1 MGSSK
6 KHKRDSKKHKRRS
19 RSRSR
24 SRSPRYDRE
33 RERELDHRSRS
44 YSEDHDSYNDAT
56 ERRRHKKHKRDR
68 SEHRQHHHRA
78 QQPSSSSGRDHGR
91 ERDHGE
97 VNAVDDDSDS
107 SDCVEVPL
115 EETAAPVPAQPPIT
129 RAVPEREPEVANV
142 VPAPPP
148 PPQVQKRRR
157 SPTPPKAPPA
167 PKASSSSSRKRSASP
182 IPANGAGDVLSVG
195 ETNKL
200 RAKLGLRPLD
210 VGPSKSQP
218 ESASRRRHRS
228 PSPPPPPKASSSSRK
243 RSVSPIPEN
252 GAGDVLSVEATNKLR
267 AKLGLRPLDVGP
279 STEASSKRR
288 QRSPSPPKASS
299 SSRKRS
305 VSPIPE
311 NGAGDVLSIEATN
324 KLRAKLGLRPLDVS
338 NAPSSSSKGA
348 SGEGVR
354 NEGENYDKIK
364 DDWGEF
370 YHKPAKN
377 LKEKSQEEKIREKL
391 HERREK
397 RAIEEKLK
405 RLKTLGEEDEVDDL
419 KSWVAKTR
427 DKERLKQEAAERA
440 RQLDQ
445 LDEELVSGDVEEAPS
460 SGGRQ
465 RQQQRGRGEKAY
477 RDRDLQGLRVE
488 HDVEAFTEGRQ
499 VILTLKDANVLDEEA
514 GDTLVNVNMMDD
526 ERYKRSVENRKANP
540 QHYGYDVYCQDD
552 VDEFGL
558 PKEREILGKYNEEI
572 EGSHR
577 KRSFVIGTN
586 AEQEAKEKRRLLEIK
601 TKLDKKKLDSL
612 DTAPLSLV
620 SDYFTETELAAFKK
634 PKKKVR
640 KIRQKLRADDLLA
653 TLPEEET
660 LADLGSRSK
669 RNERSTG
676 AATQER
682 KSIRTRPSDV
692 LLTDDTPAMLEDLST
707 VKLEDTV
714 EDDEDLQAVLQKA
727 RRLKQREAIISK
739 ALPIDP
745 ERVKSEVKEEPDS
758 GGEQDHHGAMLLNS
772 TAEFCRTLGD
782 IPTYGTAGNR
792 EEDPNEMMDFE
803 RESGSD
809 REGMESDPEEGGSS
823 RRHDHHHRHGG
834 TWNSVNTEQEQ
845 EETGSNRD
853 PKPVEE
859 VAILDEEPDVAL
871 SVAGALKLAQSK
883 GYLERE
889 ESNRPSN
896 ARFAHLQAQNY
907 SIEDK
912 NYGEENDKYSRRDR
926 YAGPIMDFKEK
937 ESFKPNP
944 KLDYIDDSGHLLT
957 QKEAFRYLSHKFHG
971 KGPGKNKIEK
981 RLKKSEQEGLMKKM
995 SSTDTPLGTLNMLQA
1010 KQRETQSPYIVL
1022 SGTKQTTS
1030 IVKQKR

>member
-24 SRSPRYDRE
+24 SPRFERPE
-33 RERELDHRSRS
+33 REHRRRSDS
-44 YSEDHDSYNDAT
+44 YSEDNDTYNDAV
-56 ERRRHKKHKRDR
+56 RRHKKHKHEH
-68 SEHRQHHHRA
+68 SEHRHHHSRHYEREHRS
-78 QQPSSSSGRDHGR
+78 QP
-91 ERDHGE
+91 E

-115 EETAAPVPAQPPIT
+115 DDVSAPPPPPSIS
-129 RAVPEREPEVANV
+129 RKSPGSDAVPS
-142 VPAPPP
+142 PPP

-157 SPTPPKAPPA
+157 SPTPPPA
-167 PKASSSSSRKRSASP
+167 PKTTSSSRKRSVSP
-182 IPANGAGDVLSVG
+182 IPSNGAGDVLSVE

-200 RAKLGLRPLD
+200 RAKLGLRPLE

-218 ESASRRRHRS
+218 EPSSRRRQRS

-243 RSVSPIPEN
+243 RSVSPIPDN
-252 GAGDVLSVEATNKLR
+252 GAGDVLSVDDTNKLR
-267 AKLGLRPLDVGP
+267 AKLGLRPLE
-279 STEASSKRR
+279 TSSKKRT
-288 QRSPSPPKASS
+288 RSPTPPPPPKASS
-299 SSRKRS
+299 SSVSKRS
-305 VSPIPE
+305 ASPIPE
-311 NGAGDVLSIEATN
+311 NGAGDALSIEETN
-324 KLRAKLGLRPLDVS
+324 KLRAKLGLRPLEVGTGTKSAD
-338 NAPSSSSKGA
+338 SSTAKG
-348 SGEGVR
+348 GEQ
-354 NEGENYDKIK
+354 ESTEKLK

-377 LKEKSQEEKIREKL
+377 LSEKTQEEKIRDKL
-391 HERREK
+391 KERREK

-405 RLKTLGEEDEVDDL
+405 RLKTLGEEDDVDDL

-427 DKERLKQEAAERA
+427 DKDRLKKEAEERA
-440 RQLDQ
+440 RLLDQ
-445 LDEELVSGDVEEAPS
+445 MDEELVSGGPDLDS
-460 SGGRQ
+460 SLRAGSSR
-465 RQQQRGRGEKAY
+465 RGTTNKGSY
-477 RDRDLQGLRVE
+477 RDRDLEGLRVE

-514 GDTLVNVNMMDD
+514 GDTLVNVNMIDD
-526 ERYKRSVENRKANP
+526 ERYKRNVENRKANP

-552 VDEFGL
+552 VDEFGM
-558 PKEREILGKYNEEI
+558 PKQREVLGKYNEEI
-572 EGSHR
+572 EGQR
-577 KRSFVIGTN
+577 KSSFVIGSN
-586 AEQEAKEKRRLLEIK
+586 AEQEAQEKRRLLEIK
-601 TKLDKKKLDSL
+601 TKLEKKKLDSL
-612 DTAPLSLV
+612 ETTPLTLV
-620 SDYFTETELAAFKK
+620 SDYFTETELSSFKK

-653 TLPEEET
+653 SLPVEESM
-660 LADLGSRSK
+660 ADLGSRS
-669 RNERSTG
+669 RRHERSSTRVV
-676 AATQER
+676 TTEDR
-682 KSIRTRPSDV
+682 KSIRARAAEILD
-692 LLTDDTPAMLEDLST
+692 TDDTPTISEDLST

-714 EDDEDLQAVLQKA
+714 EDDEDLQAALQKA
-727 RRLKQREAIISK
+727 RRLKQKEAIISK

-745 ERVKSEVKEEPDS
+745 ERIKSEVKEEPDS
-758 GGEQDHHGAMLLNS
+758 GGELDHHGAMLLNS

-803 RESGSD
+803 RDSASD
-809 REGMESDPEEGGSS
+809 REGMESDPEEGPS
-823 RRHDHHHRHGG
+823 RRHNHSSQHSG

-845 EETGSNRD
+845 EDNREL
-853 PKPVEE
+853 KVEE

-926 YAGPIMDFKEK
+926 YAGPITDFKEK
-937 ESFKPNP
+937 ETFKPNV
-944 KLDYIDDSGHLLT
+944 KLEYIDDNGHLLT
-957 QKEAFRYLSHKFHG
+957 PKEAFRYLSHKFHG
-971 KGPGKNKIEK
+971 KGPGKNKVEK

-1010 KQRETQSPYIVL
+1010 KQKETQSPFIVL
-1022 SGTKQTTS
+1022 SGTKQNTS
-1030 IVKQKR
+1030 IIKQKR

>member
-1 MGSSK
+1 MGSSSK

-33 RERELDHRSRS
+33 RELDHRSRS
-44 YSEDHDSYNDAT
+44 YSEDHESYNDGGT

-68 SEHRQHHHRA
+68 SEHRQHHHHHQRH
-78 QQPSSSSGRDHGR
+78 QQSSSGREHGR
-91 ERDHGE
+91 GERAHYDGGE

-115 EETAAPVPAQPPIT
+115 EETSAPPPPPPSISARKSPEPAKAAPPS
-129 RAVPEREPEVANV
+129 
-142 VPAPPP
+142 PPP

-157 SPTPPKAPPA
+157 SPTPPPA
-167 PKASSSSSRKRSASP
+167 PKASSSSSRKRSVSP
-182 IPANGAGDVLSVG
+182 IPANGAGDVLSVE

-210 VGPSKSQP
+210 VGPSKVQP
-218 ESASRRRHRS
+218 EGSSSRRRHRS

-279 STEASSKRR
+279 STSEGSSKRR
-288 QRSPSPPKASS
+288 QRSPSPPPAPKASS
-299 SSRKRS
+299 SASSSTNRKRS

-311 NGAGDVLSIEATN
+311 NGAGDVLSIEETN

-338 NAPSSSSKGA
+338 SSGPSSSSKE
-348 SGEGVR
+348 EGGR
-354 NEGENYDKIK
+354 NESENYDKIK

-377 LKEKSQEEKIREKL
+377 LKETSQEEKIREKL
-391 HERREK
+391 AERREK

-405 RLKTLGEEDEVDDL
+405 RLKTLGEEEEVDDL
-419 KSWVAKTR
+419 KNWVAKSR
-427 DKERLKQEAAERA
+427 DKERLKREAAERA

-445 LDEELVSGDVEEAPS
+445 MDEELVSGGVEEEEES
-460 SGGRQ
+460 SSAARQ
-465 RQQQRGRGEKAY
+465 RQARRREQTY

-540 QHYGYDVYCQDD
+540 QHYGYDVYCQDE
-552 VDEFGL
+552 VDEFGQ
-558 PKEREILGKYNEEI
+558 PKQREILGKYNEEI
-572 EGSHR
+572 EGHR

-586 AEQEAKEKRRLLEIK
+586 AEQEAREKRRLLEIK
-601 TKLDKKKLDSL
+601 TKLDRKKLDSL
-612 DTAPLSLV
+612 ETTPLSLA
-620 SDYFTETELAAFKK
+620 SDYLTETELASFKK

-653 TLPEEET
+653 SLPEEET

-669 RNERSTG
+669 RGERSSG
-676 AATQER
+676 ATTQER
-682 KSIRTRPSDV
+682 KSVRARAADILV
-692 LLTDDTPAMLEDLST
+692 TDDTPAMLEDLST

-727 RRLKQREAIISK
+727 RRLKQKEAIISK

-758 GGEQDHHGAMLLNS
+758 GGEQQDHHGAMLLNS

-803 RESGSD
+803 RDSGSD
-809 REGMESDPEEGGSS
+809 HEGMDTDPDEGAGPS
-823 RRHDHHHRHGG
+823 RRHDHRHGG
-834 TWNSVNTEQEQ
+834 TGGHHWQSRAKE
-845 EETGSNRD
+845 RR
-853 PKPVEE
+853 E

-926 YAGPIMDFKEK
+926 YAGPIMEFKEK
-937 ESFKPNP
+937 ETFKPNV
-944 KLDYIDDSGHLLT
+944 KLDYIDDNGHLLT

-1010 KQRETQSPYIVL
+1010 KQKETQSPYIVL

>member
-24 SRSPRYDRE
+24 SRSPRYERE
-33 RERELDHRSRS
+33 REREQDYRSRS
-44 YSEDHDSYNDAT
+44 YSEDNDSYNDAV
-56 ERRRHKKHKRDR
+56 ERRRHKKHKRDQN
-68 SEHRQHHHRA
+68 EHRHLHSRQHEP
-78 QQPSSSSGRDHGR
+78 QQHSRDSR
-91 ERDHGE
+91 NQRDYGE
-97 VNAVDDDSDS
+97 VNTIDDDSDS

-115 EETAAPVPAQPPIT
+115 DEPDVPPPPPSIS
-129 RAVPEREPEVANV
+129 RKSPDSDAVPS
-142 VPAPPP
+142 PPP

-157 SPTPPKAPPA
+157 SPTPPPA
-167 PKASSSSSRKRSASP
+167 PKASASRKRSVSP
-182 IPANGAGDVLSVG
+182 IPSNGAGDVLSVG
-195 ETNKL
+195 DTNKL
-200 RAKLGLRPLD
+200 RAKLGLRPLE
-210 VGPSKSQP
+210 VTPSKSQA
-218 ESASRRRHRS
+218 EQSSSRRRHRS

-243 RSVSPIPEN
+243 RSVSPIPDN
-252 GAGDVLSVEATNKLR
+252 GAGDVLSVDESNKLR
-267 AKLGLRPLDVGP
+267 AKLGLRPLE
-279 STEASSKRR
+279 TSSKKRV
-288 QRSPSPPKASS
+288 RSPSPPLPPKTSS
-299 SSRKRS
+299 SATGSRKRS
-305 VSPIPE
+305 ASPIPE
-311 NGAGDVLSIEATN
+311 NGAGDSLSIEETN

-338 NAPSSSSKGA
+338 ASKSDSTPSKGTEA
-348 SGEGVR
+348 
-354 NEGENYDKIK
+354 ENTDKLK

-377 LKEKSQEEKIREKL
+377 LSEKTQEEKIREKL
-391 HERREK
+391 KERREK

-419 KSWVAKTR
+419 KGWVAKTR
-427 DKERLKQEAAERA
+427 DKDRLRKEAAERA
-440 RQLDQ
+440 RLLDQ
-445 LDEELVSGDVEEAPS
+445 MDEELEQDSEF
-460 SGGRQ
+460 SGGRSASS
-465 RQQQRGRGEKAY
+465 RRSADTKASGY
-477 RDRDLQGLRVE
+477 RDRDLKGLRVE

-514 GDTLVNVNMMDD
+514 GDTLVNVNMIDD
-526 ERYKRSVENRKANP
+526 ERYKRNVEARKANP

-552 VDEFGL
+552 VDEFGM
-558 PKEREILGKYNEEI
+558 PKEREVLGKYNEEI
-572 EGSHR
+572 EGQR
-577 KRSFVIGTN
+577 KSSFVIGSN
-586 AEQEAKEKRRLLEIK
+586 AEHEAQEKRRLLEIK
-601 TKLDKKKLDSL
+601 TKLEKKKLDSL
-612 DTAPLSLV
+612 ETAQLTLV
-620 SDYFTETELAAFKK
+620 SDYFTETELASFKK

-653 TLPEEET
+653 SLPAEET
-660 LADLGSRSK
+660 TSDLGSRSK
-669 RNERSTG
+669 RSERSG
-676 AATQER
+676 GPSATVTSEDR
-682 KSIRTRPSDV
+682 KSIRSRAADI
-692 LLTDDTPAMLEDLST
+692 LLTDDTPAISEDLST
-707 VKLEDTV
+707 VKLEDAI
-714 EDDEDLQAVLQKA
+714 EDDEDLQAALQKA
-727 RRLKQREAIISK
+727 RRLKQKEAIISK

-758 GGEQDHHGAMLLNS
+758 GGELDHHGTMLLNS

-792 EEDPNEMMDFE
+792 EEDPNDMMDFE
-803 RESGSD
+803 RDSASD
-809 REGMESDPEEGGSS
+809 REGMDSDPEEGPS
-823 RRHDHHHRHGG
+823 RRHHHHHHHNNHSEHSG

-845 EETGSNRD
+845 EETRET
-853 PKPVEE
+853 KVEE

-937 ESFKPNP
+937 ETFKPNV
-944 KLDYIDDSGHLLT
+944 KLEYIDDNGHLLT
-957 QKEAFRYLSHKFHG
+957 PKEAFRYLSHKFHG
-971 KGPGKNKIEK
+971 KGPGKNKVEK

-1010 KQRETQSPYIVL
+1010 KQKETQSPFIVL
-1022 SGTKQTTS
+1022 SGTKQNTS